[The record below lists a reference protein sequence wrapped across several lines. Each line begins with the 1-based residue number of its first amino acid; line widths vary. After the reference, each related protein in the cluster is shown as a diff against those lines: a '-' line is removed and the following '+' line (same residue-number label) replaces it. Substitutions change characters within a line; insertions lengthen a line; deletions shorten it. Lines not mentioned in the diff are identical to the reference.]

1 MTPGDEA
8 GPGIIIRCGAL
19 VVPARLDLSETARK
33 VAAALPIQSE
43 AGRWGAE
50 LYFEIPVVA
59 RLAPDARD
67 LMEAGEIGY
76 WPPGKAFCIFWGK
89 TPSSRGSEIRAASPV
104 NVIGRVLGDAGQ
116 LDRVR
121 DGDLILVEQ
130 A

>member
-33 VAAALPIQSE
+33 VVAALPFQSE

-67 LMEAGEIGY
+67 LMEPGEVGY
-76 WPPGKAFCIFWGK
+76 WPPGKAFCIFWGR

-104 NVIGRVLGDAGQ
+104 NVIGRVSGDPAQ

-121 DGDLILVEQ
+121 DGDLVLVERS
-130 A
+130 